1 MSLNLRKQQIID
13 ILNKKQ
19 RVSVKA
25 LSKELYVCE
34 MTIRRDLKE
43 LESAGF
49 LIRYHGGAVL
59 PDSESDMPI
68 SVRMHINEK
77 EKKKIA
83 RIAQKHL
90 KDNQIIFLEA
100 SSTCAYLIP
109 YLKEHKNMTVI
120 TNCVMFLPLLNKYG
134 VRCKLT
140 GGDYMPSENC
150 LAGRDAENYLRG
162 VNVDVAFISCN
173 GLSFDGTLT
182 EDVPELAE
190 IAKIMKKNSRRC
202 IVLMDKTKVNY
213 IGKYNLF
220 HKNEVDELITVKEE
234 I

>member
-1 MSLNLRKQQIID
+1 
-13 ILNKKQ
+13 
-19 RVSVKA
+19 
-25 LSKELYVCE
+25 
-34 MTIRRDLKE
+34 
-43 LESAGF
+43 
-49 LIRYHGGAVL
+49 
-59 PDSESDMPI
+59 
-68 SVRMHINEK
+68 
-77 EKKKIA
+77 
-83 RIAQKHL
+83 
-90 KDNQIIFLEA
+90 
-100 SSTCAYLIP
+100 
-109 YLKEHKNMTVI
+109 
-120 TNCVMFLPLLNKYG
+120 
-134 VRCKLT
+134 
-140 GGDYMPSENC
+140 MPSENC

>member
-1 MSLNLRKQQIID
+1 MPLNLRKQQIID

-83 RIAQKHL
+83 KMAQKYL
-90 KDNQIIFLEA
+90 KDNQYIFLEA

-109 YLKEHKNMTVI
+109 YLKEHKNITVI

-134 VRCKLT
+134 VHCKLT
-140 GGDYMPSENC
+140 GGDYMAGENC
-150 LAGRDAENYLRG
+150 LVGRDTENYLRG
-162 VNVDVAFISCN
+162 INVDIAFVSCN
-173 GLSFDGTLT
+173 GLGQDGMLT
-182 EDVPELAE
+182 DDFPEWAE
-190 IAKIMKKNSRRC
+190 IAKIMRNNSRHC